1 LIQSKINTGLN
12 IFIKK
17 ILMKKKSQRIVPISE
32 KTLRNIVTRII
43 KESSNEKVNKTIELN
58 ERIEKQFSDAKKVLT
73 KGKLKNKI

>member
-1 LIQSKINTGLN
+1 
-12 IFIKK
+12 
-17 ILMKKKSQRIVPISE
+17 MKKKSQLIVPISE

>member
-1 LIQSKINTGLN
+1 
-12 IFIKK
+12 
-17 ILMKKKSQRIVPISE
+17 MKKKSQRIVPISE